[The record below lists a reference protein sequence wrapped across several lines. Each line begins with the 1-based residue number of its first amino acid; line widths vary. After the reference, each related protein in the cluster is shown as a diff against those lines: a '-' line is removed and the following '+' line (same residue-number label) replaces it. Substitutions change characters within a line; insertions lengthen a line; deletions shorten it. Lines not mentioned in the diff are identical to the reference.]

1 MRRLLIIVAI
11 LVALGWMLRREPPA
25 STVSEEVRALVG
37 PSPVVL
43 IGAEWCGYCQQLKK
57 DFKRHDIAFRELDVD
72 HDELAVEAYE
82 KLGGH
87 GVPLTIV
94 GTHVVHGYD
103 PDEIL
108 GYARELP
115 PAATR

>member
-1 MRRLLIIVAI
+1 MRRLVIIIAI
-11 LVALGWMLRREPPA
+11 LVALGWLMHRPPPA
-25 STVSEEVRALVG
+25 VNVSPEVRAMVG
-37 PSPVVL
+37 TEPVVL
-43 IGAEWCGYCQQLKK
+43 IGAQWCGYCQQLKQ
-57 DFKRHDIAFRELDVD
+57 DFRANNIAFRELDVD
-72 HDELAVEAYE
+72 NDDLAQDVYA

-94 GTHVVHGYD
+94 GDHVVHGYD

-115 PAATR
+115 SVAAR